1 MEKEENTEVKVQKKT
16 WAGLKIPADIYEICE
31 QLKSRM
37 EKQRMYV
44 DLIDFQLFNVA
55 TQLYI
60 YNDLVKKFMSNSK
73 VKPKPT
79 DLTSSG
85 ESLRRSLRELG
96 LTNNGREFE
105 VQMNDPLS
113 DMLNKMQEDEQPVLT
128 KKKKKE

>member
-1 MEKEENTEVKVQKKT
+1 
-16 WAGLKIPADIYEICE
+16 
-31 QLKSRM
+31 
-37 EKQRMYV
+37 MYV

-96 LTNNGREFE
+96 LTNSGKEFDI
-105 VQMNDPLS
+105 QMNDPLS
-113 DMLNKMQEDEQPVLT
+113 DMLNKMQETDETPVLT
-128 KKKKKE
+128 KKKKE

>member
-1 MEKEENTEVKVQKKT
+1 
-16 WAGLKIPADIYEICE
+16 
-31 QLKSRM
+31 
-37 EKQRMYV
+37 MYV

-113 DMLNKMQEDEQPVLT
+113 DMINKMQEEDETPVLT
-128 KKKKKE
+128 KKKK

>member
-1 MEKEENTEVKVQKKT
+1 MEIEENTEVKTQKKT

-73 VKPKPT
+73 IKPKPT

-96 LTNNGREFE
+96 LTNSGKEFDI
-105 VQMNDPLS
+105 QMNDPLGELVS
-113 DMLNKMQEDEQPVLT
+113 AMQEDEAPVLT
-128 KKKKKE
+128 KKKKE

>member
-1 MEKEENTEVKVQKKT
+1 
-16 WAGLKIPADIYEICE
+16 
-31 QLKSRM
+31 M

-60 YNDLVKKFMSNSK
+60 YNDLVKKFMGNSK

-96 LTNNGREFE
+96 LTNSGKEFDI
-105 VQMNDPLS
+105 QMNDPLGELVS
-113 DMLNKMQEDEQPVLT
+113 AMQEDETPTLT
-128 KKKKKE
+128 KKKKK